1 MSDQTQALLEQQE
14 TPSLP
19 TAERASTRRV
29 FSPRADIY
37 ETPEEIVV
45 VAELPGVT
53 EESLDITLEHRELT
67 IRGATAPTVPSGYRL
82 IYSEYGEGDY
92 ERRFV
97 LADSI
102 DRTGIAAELK
112 NGVLHLHLP
121 KVKEAL
127 ARKIPVK
134 AE

>member
-1 MSDQTQALLEQQE
+1 MSTQTQALERKA
-14 TPSLP
+14 P
-19 TAERASTRRV
+19 TALATPERPAARRV
-29 FSPRADIY
+29 YAPRADVY

-45 VAELPGVT
+45 VAELPGVS
-53 EESLDITLEHRELT
+53 EESLDITLEQRELT
-67 IRGATAPTVPSGYRL
+67 IRGTTAASAPEGYRL
-82 IYSEYGEGDY
+82 IYSEYGEGNY

-102 DRTGIAAELK
+102 DRTGIAANLK
-112 NGVLHLHLP
+112 NGVLQLRLP

>member
-1 MSDQTQALLEQQE
+1 MSTQTQALEKNPPAALS
-14 TPSLP
+14 TS
-19 TAERASTRRV
+19 ERANTRRV
-29 FSPRADIY
+29 YSPRTDVY

-45 VAELPGVT
+45 VAELPGVS
-53 EESLDITLEHRELT
+53 EESLDITLEQRELT
-67 IRGATAPTVPSGYRL
+67 IRGATAATAPEGYRL
-82 IYSEYGEGDY
+82 IYSEYGEGNY

-112 NGVLHLHLP
+112 NGVLQLRLP

>member
-1 MSDQTQALLEQQE
+1 MSTQTQALEKKA
-14 TPSLP
+14 PAALP
-19 TAERASTRRV
+19 TTERANTRRV
-29 FSPRADIY
+29 FSPRTDVY

-53 EESLDITLEHRELT
+53 EESLDLTLEQRELT
-67 IRGATAPTVPSGYRL
+67 IRGTVAPTAPAGYRL

-102 DRTGIAAELK
+102 DRGGIAAELK
-112 NGVLHLHLP
+112 NGVLQLRLP

>member
-1 MSDQTQALLEQQE
+1 MSAQTQTLEQQA
-14 TPSLP
+14 PAALSAP
-19 TAERASTRRV
+19 ERAHARRV
-29 FSPRADIY
+29 YSPRADVY

-45 VAELPGVT
+45 VAELPGVS
-53 EESLDITLEHRELT
+53 EESLDITLEQRELT
-67 IRGATAPTVPSGYRL
+67 IRGAVVPAAPAGYRP

-102 DRTGIAAELK
+102 DRNGIAAQLK
-112 NGVLHLHLP
+112 NGVLQLRLP
-121 KVKEAL
+121 KVVEAL

-134 AE
+134 AA

>member
-1 MSDQTQALLEQQE
+1 MSTQTQALEQKA
-14 TPSLP
+14 P
-19 TAERASTRRV
+19 TALATPERPAARRV
-29 FSPRADIY
+29 FSPRADVY

-45 VAELPGVT
+45 VAEMPGVS
-53 EESLDITLEHRELT
+53 EESLDITLEQRELT
-67 IRGATAPTVPSGYRL
+67 IRGTTAATTPEGYRL
-82 IYSEYGEGDY
+82 IYSEYGEGNY

-97 LADSI
+97 LADTI
-102 DRTGIAAELK
+102 DRNGIAANLK
-112 NGVLHLHLP
+112 NGVLQLRLP

>member
-1 MSDQTQALLEQQE
+1 MSIQTQALENR
-14 TPSLP
+14 TPGTLA
-19 TAERASTRRV
+19 TRERASVRRV
-29 FSPRADIY
+29 YTPRADVY

-45 VAELPGVT
+45 VAELPGIS
-53 EESLDITLEHRELT
+53 EESLDITLEQRELT
-67 IRGATAPTVPSGYRL
+67 IRGTRSTAALEGYRL
-82 IYSEYGEGDY
+82 IYSEYGEGNY

-102 DRTGIAAELK
+102 DRAGIAASLK
-112 NGVLHLHLP
+112 NGVLQLRLP

>member
-1 MSDQTQALLEQQE
+1 MSTQTQALEKKAPAAL
-14 TPSLP
+14 S
-19 TAERASTRRV
+19 TAAQRPSTRRV
-29 FSPRADIY
+29 YSPRADVY
-37 ETPEEIVV
+37 ETAEEIVV
-45 VAELPGVT
+45 VAELPGVS
-53 EESLDITLEHRELT
+53 EESLDITLEQRELT
-67 IRGATAPTVPSGYRL
+67 IRGTAAAAAPEGYRL

-97 LADSI
+97 LADTI
-102 DRTGIAAELK
+102 DRNSIAASLK
-112 NGVLHLHLP
+112 NGVLQLRLP

>member
-1 MSDQTQALLEQQE
+1 MSTQTQALEQKAPAAPS
-14 TPSLP
+14 TP
-19 TAERASTRRV
+19 ERANVRRV
-29 FSPRADIY
+29 FSPRADVY

-45 VAELPGVT
+45 VAELPGVN
-53 EESLDITLEHRELT
+53 EESLDITLEQRELT
-67 IRGATAPTVPSGYRL
+67 IRGTVAAAAPSGYRL

-97 LADSI
+97 LADTI

-112 NGVLHLHLP
+112 NGVLQLRLP

>member
-1 MSDQTQALLEQQE
+1 MSAQTQALEKQE
-14 TPSLP
+14 TSSLP
-19 TAERASTRRV
+19 STERAHTRRV
-29 FSPRADIY
+29 FSPRADVY
-37 ETPEEIVV
+37 ETAEEIVV
-45 VAELPGVT
+45 VAELPGVS

-67 IRGATAPTVPSGYRL
+67 IRGATPPTAPSGYRL

-102 DRTGIAAELK
+102 DRSGISATLK
-112 NGVLHLHLP
+112 NGVLHLRLP

>member
-1 MSDQTQALLEQQE
+1 MSTQTQELEAKTPAAL
-14 TPSLP
+14 PS
-19 TAERASTRRV
+19 AERTNTRRI
-29 FSPRADIY
+29 FSPRADVY

-45 VAELPGVT
+45 VAELPGVS
-53 EESLDITLEHRELT
+53 EESLDITLENRELT
-67 IRGATAPTVPSGYRL
+67 IRGTVATAVPTNYRL
-82 IYSEYGEGDY
+82 IYNEYGEGDY

-102 DRTGIAAELK
+102 DRNGIVANLK
-112 NGVLHLHLP
+112 NGVLQLRLP

-127 ARKIPVK
+127 ARKISVK

>member
-1 MSDQTQALLEQQE
+1 MSTQTQALEQQE

-19 TAERASTRRV
+19 TAERTNNRRV
-29 FSPRADIY
+29 FSPRADVY

-53 EESLDITLEHRELT
+53 EASLDITLEHRELT
-67 IRGATAPTVPSGYRL
+67 IRGTTSPIAPSGYRL

-97 LADSI
+97 LANSI
-102 DRTGIAAELK
+102 DRSGIAATLK
-112 NGVLHLHLP
+112 NGVLHLRLP
-121 KVKEAL
+121 KIKEAL

>member
-1 MSDQTQALLEQQE
+1 
-14 TPSLP
+14 
-19 TAERASTRRV
+19 
-29 FSPRADIY
+29 
-37 ETPEEIVV
+37 
-45 VAELPGVT
+45 
-53 EESLDITLEHRELT
+53 LT
-67 IRGATAPTVPSGYRL
+67 IRGTRSTAALEGYRL
-82 IYSEYGEGDY
+82 IYSEYGEGNY

-102 DRTGIAAELK
+102 DRAGIAASLK
-112 NGVLHLHLP
+112 NGVLQLRLP

>member
-1 MSDQTQALLEQQE
+1 MSTQTQALEKKAPAALA
-14 TPSLP
+14 TP
-19 TAERASTRRV
+19 ERTPTRRV
-29 FSPRADIY
+29 FSPRADVY
-37 ETPEEIVV
+37 ETPAEIVV

-53 EESLDITLEHRELT
+53 EESLDITLEQRELT
-67 IRGATAPTVPSGYRL
+67 IRGTVTPTTPEGYRL

-112 NGVLHLHLP
+112 NGVLQLRLP

>member
-1 MSDQTQALLEQQE
+1 MSTQTQALEKKA
-14 TPSLP
+14 P
-19 TAERASTRRV
+19 TALATPDRPATRRAY
-29 FSPRADIY
+29 SPRADVY

-45 VAELPGVT
+45 VAELPGVS
-53 EESLDITLEHRELT
+53 EESLDITLEQRELT
-67 IRGATAPTVPSGYRL
+67 IRGTTAPTAQEGYRL
-82 IYSEYGEGDY
+82 IYSEYGEGNY

-102 DRTGIAAELK
+102 DRSGIAANLK
-112 NGVLHLHLP
+112 NGVLQLRLP

-134 AE
+134 IE